1 MIHLYKNDLPTG
13 LDLGESVA
21 IDTETLGLNV
31 FRDRLCLV
39 QISSGDGHAHLI
51 RIGDPD
57 DAYNLKKLL
66 KDDTVQKIFHFARFD
81 LAILSHTFGIHIRNV
96 YCTKIASKIARTYTD
111 RHGLKNLCKDMLGID
126 LSKDEQSSYWNA
138 DKLSE
143 KQINYAAS
151 DVWYLHQLR
160 DRLNEILI
168 REGRLELA
176 ERCFSALQDTIVPL
190 DLANMSEEYIFS
202 H

>member
-1 MIHLYKNDLPTG
+1 MIHLYKNDLPVG

-39 QISSGDGHAHLI
+39 QISSGDGHAHLV
-51 RIGDPD
+51 RIVDPD

-111 RHGLKNLCKDMLGID
+111 RHGLKNLCKDLLGID

-176 ERCFSALQDTIVPL
+176 ERCFVTLQDTIVPL